1 MQTVC
6 QDTRAKMFLM
16 QRLSV
21 AIQLGNATCI
31 LSTIADDDFL
41 SDFFV

>member
-6 QDTRAKMFLM
+6 QDTRARMFLI

-21 AIQLGNATCI
+21 AINAACI
-31 LSTIADDDFL
+31 LGTIADDDF
-41 SDFFV
+41 STEFFV